1 MEKNVEIFVDGNWV
15 TISKDRTEA
24 EAHIMLNTLDLSALN
39 AIAIAITDKP
49 IQAWS

>member
-1 MEKNVEIFVDGNWV
+1 MEKNVDIFVDCNWV

-39 AIAIAITDKP
+39 ATD
-49 IQAWS
+49 IRVVDV

>member
-1 MEKNVEIFVDGNWV
+1 MEKNVEIFVDDNWV

-39 AIAIAITDKP
+39 ATD
-49 IQAWS
+49 IRVVDV

>member
-24 EAHIMLNTLDLSALN
+24 EPHIMLNTLDLSALN
-39 AIAIAITDKP
+39 ATD
-49 IQAWS
+49 IRVVDV

>member
-24 EAHIMLNTLDLSALN
+24 EAHIMLNTLDLPALN
-39 AIAIAITDKP
+39 ATD
-49 IQAWS
+49 IRAVDV